1 MKLSELKTSE
11 EVLAREL
18 RDPEFREEW
27 ERTALARAVALK
39 VLRYRAEQGIS
50 QRELGELLGMP
61 QSQVSRLEAGE
72 HDPSIDTL
80 IRLSRALELEL
91 TIDIHPAGR
100 EPRLVTKRARTRD
113 AVAAYRADDCTVL
126 LSAA

>member
-1 MKLSELKTSE
+1 MKLNDLKTSK
-11 EVLAREL
+11 EVLKEEL

-39 VLRYRAEQGIS
+39 VIRYRSEHGLS
-50 QRELGELLGMP
+50 QSKLGKLLDMP
-61 QSQVSRLEAGE
+61 QPQVSRLEAGE

-80 IRLSRALELEL
+80 IRLSQALDLEL
-91 TIDIHPAGR
+91 TIDIHPADR
-100 EPRLVTKRARTRD
+100 EPKLITKRARTRD
-113 AVAAYRADDCTVL
+113 AVAAYQADGFTVV